1 MPLQQNRYAPVKEF
15 HSKML
20 LGLLSSCRAVSNTCT
35 LNEQLAV
42 FPEASVAVQV
52 TEVTPVAKQEPEAGV
67 HTTET
72 PGQLSE
78 AVGVVKVTVW
88 HGGAEQAF

>member
-20 LGLLSSCRAVSNTCT
+20 LGLLSSCRAVSNTWT

-42 FPEASVAVQV
+42 FPEVSVAVHV
-52 TEVTPVAKQEPEAGV
+52 TVVTPVGKHEPDGGE
-67 HTTET
+67 HTNVT
-72 PGQLSE
+72 PGQLSDT
-78 AVGVVKVTVW
+78 VG
-88 HGGAEQAF
+88 GE